1 MRAIRSDDGTDSGS
15 ARHESVPRI
24 ETVLSLHEKTERSL
38 DDHQR
43 FVERVVA
50 RIGRPRTIYTLFV
63 AVVVWGLVNEAMPR
77 LFGRRP
83 FDEPPFFWLQ
93 GILALYAALVT
104 TMVLTTQNRSQKACS
119 HRVVAPADATVAK
132 LACRLRLDY
141 RRRRPGD
148 SLSLAQQSLFRG

>member
-50 RIGRPRTIYTLFV
+50 RIGRPRTVYTLFV
-63 AVVVWGLVNEAMPR
+63 AVVVWGLVNEAMPCLR
-77 LFGRRP
+77 
-83 FDEPPFFWLQ
+83 
-93 GILALYAALVT
+93 
-104 TMVLTTQNRSQKACS
+104 
-119 HRVVAPADATVAK
+119 APS
-132 LACRLRLDY
+132 LR
-141 RRRRPGD
+141 
-148 SLSLAQQSLFRG
+148 